1 VQTLT
6 PGKRKGINKVYWN
19 LRGTPP
25 KVASG
30 GTKMDPAGF
39 SAPMV
44 LPGTYTIKL
53 KVGDKEYTQPVT
65 VVHDSV
71 NRSFSLADRQQQY
84 RAAQEALKLYTDLT
98 ENIEE
103 VTKRQS
109 ELKRWMGISRNEDSK
124 KTLKAYHDSLETFRS
139 TLLATKQ
146 KSIFAD
152 EEQLRERVSELYST
166 IVGQEARPSNL
177 QVKRIEV
184 LNKQKDKAVMKRE
197 ELKKKFDAPV
207 KAIVEKEGLNNA
219 VS

>member
-1 VQTLT
+1 
-6 PGKRKGINKVYWN
+6 
-19 LRGTPP
+19 
-25 KVASG
+25 
-30 GTKMDPAGF
+30 
-39 SAPMV
+39 
-44 LPGTYTIKL
+44 
-53 KVGDKEYTQPVT
+53 
-65 VVHDSV
+65 
-71 NRSFSLADRQQQY
+71 
-84 RAAQEALKLYTDLT
+84 
-98 ENIEE
+98 
-103 VTKRQS
+103 
-109 ELKRWMGISRNEDSK
+109 MGISRNEDSK

-207 KAIVEKEGLNNA
+207 KVIVEKEGLNNA